1 MRVKE
6 GPALMSKAKRLFGL
20 LSTYRPWWEL
30 LYVTALPLCL
40 THDLVYDVWQANR
53 PRAWDGSGHYGV
65 AQVYAQSIFPDTFGW
80 TTAHF
85 GGMPFPNFYPPLF
98 FWCVALL
105 SRAHLFSFLR
115 AFKLLVLLPLLLIPA
130 AIWLLARSVSNNNR
144 RVAFLAALASV
155 YPLLSSRF
163 GGQTQWAS
171 GLDYFSTLAIGM
183 YTQPLGFV
191 LLLAWYAN
199 YVKEQHRVWRFAL
212 TSILLALA
220 VLANFLNGITAAV
233 VIASTLFFDLLRYR
247 RQSLRTAPR
256 RSEARD
262 LLLVHVLSPLVSAG
276 LTLFWTVPMLGTY
289 EYFVTRPFTLVI
301 FTPDMTVWYVLAG
314 MGVACWL
321 YRPTPAT
328 GPYLTACGVLA
339 AILLTAAQFAPRWL
353 PLQANR
359 FSPTLY
365 FLLAVPVAYLVSTA
379 YERAKQWL
387 FQRFPRRRT
396 LVAWVATLAWGCIL
410 LGWMVNYYAFSE
422 DPNVKFFYKYQA
434 MLACYPASEGARAPA
449 PAQDAAQPADAAA
462 LPDALRENKP
472 ADLTSTDLIETLKR
486 AHQDDEAII
495 NGAAATL
502 NGVLSFAREHRD
514 GRYLVE
520 IPAQYRTDAA
530 SFDGRALNS
539 YLGAQGNE
547 TLTVV
552 YREASPNSVF
562 MFPQVGALS
571 YNPDNFGFSSVLG
584 DDIDFSEQPTS
595 RHLERVRF
603 LGGRYLVINSQQMK
617 DRLAHEPAVGA
628 RYDFGKWSI
637 FELREAP
644 PPAARV
650 LPYRPAL
657 LVSDFTVK
665 GRRHNERNYIRYA
678 EEQFADG
685 WFDVLLVRAPTTM
698 LDKLGTQTELN
709 QFGAI
714 ILDTY
719 DCVKCD
725 IVYRQLKDFA
735 QRRPLILLMRDS
747 TLFNRIRYA
756 LGDFPMAHIVE
767 REPDEAPG
775 VWLDN
780 LGATRR
786 YGSSP
791 VRREWAEIRRI
802 LEEHKTPTEPATV
815 SAEFKEGSIRLSADA
830 PATSLE
836 SGVPVLVTTTYHP
849 NWQAD
854 NSQTVYAANPM
865 FMLTFVRG
873 PVRLTFTRRRLDRL
887 GLWASAC
894 TLLGLSGF
902 TVWYYLRR
910 RKVLMSG
917 GRRARAD
924 VPEVARH

>member
-1 MRVKE
+1 MIGKV
-6 GPALMSKAKRLFGL
+6 KRLFAL
-20 LSTYRPWWEL
+20 LSTYRPLWEL
-30 LYVTALPLCL
+30 LYVTALPLFL
-40 THDLVYDVWQANR
+40 THNLVYDIWRAGR
-53 PRAWDGSGHYGV
+53 PRAWDGSGHYGI
-65 AQVYAQSIFPDTFGW
+65 AQIYAQSIFPDTFGW

-105 SRAHLFSFLR
+105 NRAHLFSFLT

-130 AIWLLARSVSNNNR
+130 AIWLLARSVSNNNP
-144 RVAFLAALASV
+144 RVAFLAALVSV

-171 GLDYFSTLAIGM
+171 GLDYFSTLSIGM

-199 YVKEQHRVWRFAL
+199 YVKEQYRVWRFAL

-220 VLANFLNGITAAV
+220 VLANFLNGIMAV
-233 VIASTLFFDLLRYR
+233 IVIASTLFFDLLHYR
-247 RQSLRTAPR
+247 RLSLKTAYE
-256 RSEARD
+256 RSDVRG
-262 LLLVHVLSPLVSAG
+262 LLLTHVLSPLVSAG
-276 LTLFWTVPMLGTY
+276 LTLFWVVPMLGTY

-301 FTPDMTVWYVLAG
+301 FTSDMAVWFVLAG
-314 MGVACWL
+314 LGVACWL
-321 YRPTPAT
+321 YQPTPAMK
-328 GPYLTACGVLA
+328 PYLMACCALA
-339 AILLTAAQFAPRWL
+339 VILLTAATFAPRWL

-365 FLLAVPVAYLVSTA
+365 FLLSVLVAYLVSTV
-379 YERAKQWL
+379 YERTKQWL
-387 FQRFPRRRT
+387 FQRFPRRKPLAAR
-396 LVAWVATLAWGCIL
+396 VATFVWGGIL
-410 LGWMVNYYAFSE
+410 LGGMVNYYFVSQT
-422 DPNVKFFYKYQA
+422 PNVKFFYKYQA
-434 MLACYPASEGARAPA
+434 MLACYPSPE
-449 PAQDAAQPADAAA
+449 AAA
-462 LPDALRENKP
+462 VSPAVQAPTPPGPPVLPEPLREKKP
-472 ADLTSTDLIETLKR
+472 ADLTSDDLIETLKR
-486 AHQDDEAII
+486 EHPDDEASI
-495 NGAAATL
+495 NAAAATL

-571 YNPDNFGFSSVLG
+571 FNPDNFGFSSILG

-595 RHLERVRF
+595 KHLERVRF

-617 DRLAHEPAVGA
+617 DRLAQEPAVGA
-628 RYDFGKWSI
+628 RYDYGKWSI

-657 LVSDFTVK
+657 LVSEFTVK
-665 GRRHNERNYIRYA
+665 GRRQNERNYIRYA

-685 WFDVLLVRAPTTM
+685 WFDVLLVRAPTTK
-698 LDKLGTQTELN
+698 LDQLGTQTELN

-735 QRRPLILLMRDS
+735 QHRPLILLMRDA

-756 LGDFPMAHIVE
+756 LDDFPMARIVE
-767 REPDEAPG
+767 REPDDAPG
-775 VWLDN
+775 AWLDN

-786 YGSSP
+786 YGSRP

-802 LEEHKTPTEPATV
+802 LQENKTPTEAVTV
-815 SAEFKEGSIRLSADA
+815 SGEFEEDSIRLSIDA
-830 PATSLE
+830 ATTFSE
-836 SGVPVLVTTTYHP
+836 SGVPVLIATTYHP

-854 NSQTVYAANPM
+854 NAQTVYAADPM
-865 FMLTFVRG
+865 FMLTFARK
-873 PVRLTFTRRRLDRL
+873 PVRLTFARRWSDRL
-887 GLWASAC
+887 GVCASAC

-902 TVWYYLRR
+902 TVWYYLGRR
-910 RKVLMSG
+910 NVVRNGG
-917 GRRARAD
+917 GRAE